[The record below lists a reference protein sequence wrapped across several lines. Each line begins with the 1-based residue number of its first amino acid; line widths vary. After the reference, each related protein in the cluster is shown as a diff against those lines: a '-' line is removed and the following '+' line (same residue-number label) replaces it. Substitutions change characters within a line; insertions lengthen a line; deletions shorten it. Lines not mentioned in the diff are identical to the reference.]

1 MLTVEEHDAPRW
13 RDWSWALL
21 RLRPL
26 WPLPALLFLALVLP
40 FAPDEVWRSTMS
52 RRRQWSLAELTLV
65 MSGLGTLLYWLTLY
79 LSRAG
84 LLNVGSRSRWMM
96 REPTEAELAILDAGL
111 RFMCLLMAYSGP
123 LLLLFAPRN
132 R

>member
-1 MLTVEEHDAPRW
+1 VLIVEDEDETASW
-13 RDWSWALL
+13 RDWLWALA

-52 RRRQWSLAELTLV
+52 RRRQWSLGELTLV
-65 MSGLGTLLYWLTLY
+65 MSGLGTLLYWLTLF
-79 LSRAG
+79 LSQAG
-84 LLNVGSRSRWMM
+84 LLNVGSRTRWMM
-96 REPTEAELAILDAGL
+96 REPSEAELAILDACL

-123 LLLLFAPRN
+123 LLLLFAPR
-132 R
+132 